1 MSKLEQLIEQL
12 CPNGVEFLPLWSVT
26 IWDKKFNSVDR
37 SKQNKVITYPYLLA
51 SQLFSLEKD
60 GGDVFLLSTGEQTGW
75 TTVDKAGKYLCKGEV
90 VTIPWGKSRAVVDCI
105 KYYNGKFV
113 TADNRIMTSNNIE
126 ILNNK
131 YLYYWIMS
139 MGKVIDTFY
148 RGSGIKHPDMAK
160 VLDMRIPIPP
170 LKVQAEIVR
179 ILDKFTELTTELTTE
194 LATELADRKKQ
205 YEYYRDELLRF
216 DSTANKSQIG
226 DLCNIIVGGDV
237 PKEHYSKE
245 KSDTF
250 SIPIISNGI
259 GKNAIY
265 GYTNIVKVNQS
276 AVTIAARG
284 TIGYAEYR
292 DYPYYPIIRLLSVIP
307 KNNGII
313 NTKYLY
319 YCLQGRM
326 YKVPKTGI
334 PQLTVP
340 MLKKEIICVPTL
352 ETQNHIVSVLD
363 RFDKLCNDIS
373 EGLPAEIEARQKQYE
388 YYRDKLL
395 TFSKKSED

>member
-1 MSKLEQLIEQL
+1 MMKLEQLMQEL
-12 CPNGVEFLPLWSVT
+12 CPNGVEYKKLNTICGIYDGTHQTPKYVENGVKFASVENINNPYDTKKYISVKDFKKYKIKPQCNDILMTRIGSIGVCTVINRDEPLAYYVSLALLRP
-26 IWDKKFNSVDR
+26 DNS
-37 SKQNKVITYPYLLA
+37 
-51 SQLFSLEKD
+51 
-60 GGDVFLLSTGEQTGW
+60 
-75 TTVDKAGKYLCKGEV
+75 
-90 VTIPWGKSRAVVDCI
+90 
-105 KYYNGKFV
+105 
-113 TADNRIMTSNNIE
+113 
-126 ILNNK
+126 ILNSKFLKYSIESLHGRKELRKRTLVNAVPIKINK
-131 YLYYWIMS
+131 DDI
-139 MGKVIDTFY
+139 GKITV
-148 RGSGIKHPDMAK
+148 P
-160 VLDMRIPIPP
+160 VPP
-170 LKVQAEIVR
+170 LEVQAEIVR

-194 LATELADRKKQ
+194 LATELANRKKQ

-250 SIPIISNGI
+250 CIPIISNGI

-395 TFSKKSED
+395 KFKEVNK